1 MFRPLVFSKA
11 FSRIPR
17 RWVSTSVKPWY
28 ITTPIFYPNAVPHIG
43 HLYSLV
49 TADIFARYHTL
60 KNPSRPVRFVTGTD
74 EHGLK
79 IQKVAMDKGLPPKEF
94 CDAISQQFRR
104 LANEADVNFTRFI
117 RTSEQAHHISVEH
130 IWRQLDQLGL
140 IYKGSYSGWY
150 SITDECFY
158 PEGQIVH
165 IAEDGNTPA
174 RSISKETGATVEY
187 SCETN
192 YIFRLS
198 QFREALLEHYTSH
211 PNSIV
216 PQSHHAHI
224 VSILQSP
231 MEDIS
236 ISRPRSRLS
245 WGIPVPND
253 PEHTVYVWFDALI
266 SYLTG
271 IGFPWPGS
279 GMNEGWPID
288 MQIIGKDIIRF
299 HTVYLPAVLL
309 ALKLPLQRQILA
321 HAHWTSSQKK
331 MSKSLGNT
339 TDPFQAIEEFGID
352 SIRYYLAK
360 VGGRF
365 QDDVDWSHAQVA
377 KHDKELQAVL
387 GNLLMRITSPAII
400 SRMSPECSASHRE
413 TFAPLVEASK
423 ALSARVSGHMDKVN
437 VADALEAIVDVL
449 RLANKCLTDAA
460 PWKSSP
466 GVARASYDSC
476 LEALRVSGIC
486 LQPFIP
492 RVAGELLDALNVPSA
507 ERSWN
512 HGPTGSFGNVVAGVR
527 LFHSSQS
534 KQ

>member
-1 MFRPLVFSKA
+1 MFHHAVCAKA
-11 FSRIPR
+11 LARGSC
-17 RWVSTSVKPWY
+17 RWVSTSIKPWY

-49 TADIFARYHTL
+49 TADIFARYNSL
-60 KNPSRPVRFVTGTD
+60 KNPSRPVLFVTGTD

-79 IQKVAMDKGLPPKEF
+79 IQKAAFDKGLHPKEF
-94 CDAISQQFRR
+94 CNTISQQFRQ
-104 LANEADVNFTRFI
+104 LASEADVKFTRFI
-117 RTSEQAHHISVEH
+117 RTSEEAHYAAVAH
-130 IWRQLDQLGL
+130 IWRQLDDQGL

-158 PEGQIVH
+158 TEGQVVH
-165 IAEDGNTPA
+165 VPADADQPA

-192 YIFRLS
+192 YMFRLS
-198 QFREALLEHYTSH
+198 QFREALLKHYTSN
-211 PNSIV
+211 PNCVFPS
-216 PQSHHAHI
+216 SHHAHLI
-224 VSILQSP
+224 SILRSP
-231 MEDIS
+231 LEDIS
-236 ISRPRSRLS
+236 ISRPKSRLS

-253 PEHTVYVWFDALI
+253 SDHTIYVWFDALI

-271 IGFPWPGS
+271 IGYPWSDS
-279 GMNEGWPID
+279 GIRDGWPVD
-288 MQIIGKDIIRF
+288 LQIIGKDIVRF
-299 HTVYLPAVLL
+299 HSIYLPAILL
-309 ALKLPLQRQILA
+309 ALQLPLQRQILA

-365 QDDVDWSHAQVA
+365 QDDVDWSHVQVA
-377 KHDKELQAVL
+377 KHDKELQALL
-387 GNLLMRITSPAII
+387 GNLFLRVTSSAITS
-400 SRMSPECSASHRE
+400 RMAPECSTADKKQFS
-413 TFAPLVEASK
+413 PLNA
-423 ALSARVSGHMDKVN
+423 
-437 VADALEAIVDVL
+437 ALESLQANVSTYLDKMDVAEALETIINVL
-449 RLANKCLTDAA
+449 RIANKCLTDAT
-460 PWKSSP
+460 PWRSSP
-466 GVARASYDSC
+466 EVARASYDSC

-492 RVAGELLDALNVPSA
+492 RAAGKLLDALGVSSV

-512 HGPTGSFGNVVAGVR
+512 HGATGTVGTVAEGMR
-527 LFHSSQS
+527 LFSS
-534 KQ
+534 KKVE

>member
-1 MFRPLVFSKA
+1 MLHLSVLSRA
-11 FSRIPR
+11 FARVPR
-17 RWVSTSVKPWY
+17 RWASTSIKPWY

-49 TADIFARYHTL
+49 TADIFARYQAL
-60 KNPSRPVRFVTGTD
+60 KNPSRPVYFITGTD

-79 IQKVAMDKGLPPKEF
+79 IQKAALDKGLLPKKF
-94 CDAISQQFRR
+94 CDELSQQFRR
-104 LANEADVNFTRFI
+104 LANEADVNYTRFI
-117 RTSEQAHHISVEH
+117 RTSEEAHYTSVEL

-158 PEGQIVH
+158 TEGQVVH
-165 IAEDGNTPA
+165 VPEDGNTPA
-174 RSISKETGATVEY
+174 RTVSKETGAIVEY

-192 YIFRLS
+192 YMFRLS
-198 QFREALLEHYTSH
+198 HFREALLEHYTSN
-211 PNSIV
+211 PSSVV
-216 PQSHHAHI
+216 PQSHYAHL

-231 MEDIS
+231 LEDIS

-271 IGFPWPGS
+271 IGYPWPDS
-279 GMNEGWPID
+279 GTSEGWPVD
-288 MQIIGKDIIRF
+288 MQIIGKDIVRF
-299 HTVYLPAVLL
+299 HSIYLPAVLL
-309 ALKLPLQRQILA
+309 ALKLPLQCRILA

-352 SIRYYLAK
+352 SVRYYLAK

-365 QDDVDWSHAQVA
+365 QDDVDWSHVQVA
-377 KHDKELQAVL
+377 KHDKELQTIL
-387 GNLLMRITSPAII
+387 GNLFMRITSPAITA
-400 SRMSPECSASHRE
+400 RMAIAHSSLNEDPFVPLLNATKELP
-413 TFAPLVEASK
+413 PLVAS
-423 ALSARVSGHMDKVN
+423 HMDKVN
-437 VADALEAIVDVL
+437 VADALEAVVDVL
-449 RLANKCLTDAA
+449 KLANKCLTEAA

-466 GVARASYDSC
+466 EVARVSYDSC

-492 RVAGELLDALNVPSA
+492 RVATELLNALGVSTV
-507 ERSWN
+507 ERSWS
-512 HGPTGSFGNVVAGVR
+512 HGRTGSVGDVAAGVR
-527 LFHSSQS
+527 LFRS
-534 KQ
+534 KS

>member
-1 MFRPLVFSKA
+1 MLLRHSVLSKA
-11 FSRIPR
+11 FSGSSR
-17 RWVSTSVKPWY
+17 RWNSTGIKPWY

-49 TADIFARYHTL
+49 TADIFARYNAL
-60 KNPSRPVRFVTGTD
+60 KNTSRPVYFMTGTD

-79 IQKVAMDKGLPPKEF
+79 IQKAALDKGLSPKEF
-94 CDAISQQFRR
+94 CDSISQQFRR
-104 LANEADVNFTRFI
+104 LATEADVGFTRFL
-117 RTSEQAHHISVEH
+117 RTSEEAHYASVEH
-130 IWRQLDQLGL
+130 IWRELDQQGL

-158 PEGQIVH
+158 TEGQVIH
-165 IAEDGNTPA
+165 IPEEGNTPA
-174 RSISKETGATVEY
+174 RSISKETGASVEF

-192 YIFRLS
+192 YMFRLS
-198 QFREALLEHYTSH
+198 QFREALLDHYTSN
-211 PNSIV
+211 PDSV
-216 PQSHHAHI
+216 FPQSHHAHLI
-224 VSILQSP
+224 STLQSP
-231 MEDIS
+231 LDDIS
-236 ISRPRSRLS
+236 ISRPKSRLS

-271 IGFPWPGS
+271 IGYPWSDS
-279 GMNEGWPID
+279 GTTAGWPVD
-288 MQIIGKDIIRF
+288 MQIIGKDIVRF
-299 HTVYLPAVLL
+299 HSVYLPAVLL

-339 TDPFQAIEEFGID
+339 TDPFQAIEEFGVD

-365 QDDVDWSHAQVA
+365 QDDVDWSHVQVA

-387 GNLLMRITSPAII
+387 GNLFMRITSPAIA
-400 SRMSPECSASHRE
+400 SRMATESSQSDKEL
-413 TFAPLVEASK
+413 FVPLIEASN
-423 ALSARVSGHMDKVN
+423 ALPAVVSNYLDKMN

-466 GVARASYDSC
+466 EVARASYDSC
-476 LEALRVSGIC
+476 LEALRVSGVC

-492 RVAGELLDALNVPSA
+492 RVAGELLDALGVPSE
-507 ERSWN
+507 ERSWQY
-512 HGPTGSFGNVVAGVR
+512 GQAGSLGNVAVGVR
-527 LFHSSQS
+527 LFRS
-534 KQ
+534 K